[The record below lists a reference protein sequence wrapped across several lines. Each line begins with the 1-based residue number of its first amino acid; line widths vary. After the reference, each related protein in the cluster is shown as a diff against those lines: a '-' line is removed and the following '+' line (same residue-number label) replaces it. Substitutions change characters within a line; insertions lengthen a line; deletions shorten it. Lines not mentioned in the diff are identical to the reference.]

1 MGSNWSS
8 PAIEYPIR
16 LSKSILGTIGRKRKR
31 DEESDDEVDPMINE
45 AMHTPK
51 RKMLVTTAHYIYQT
65 LFKEGINS
73 DVTVVALGKEWK
85 LHKVYLAQSPYF
97 NSMFSGSWKES
108 MESHVNIQIEDPNI
122 NLDALFVVLG
132 SLYRDEFVLKPA
144 EVVPVL
150 AAATLFQLDGIIT
163 ECIEIM
169 KDSTNVQTVVSY
181 YNTSCQYGVPLVKEA
196 CLNWLKVNLL
206 SNMMDFPKK
215 LRDISPSLM
224 SLLVGSPDLFVMQTE
239 FSVYIMLK
247 FWLFLQLHPTW
258 EGNFSD
264 GLPEAQ
270 KYFQS
275 RKGQEA
281 FLDSSAG
288 ELYRKAFGKLR
299 LPHLVNHHIDLEV
312 IHSDNI
318 IPSRWLGPV
327 IEQQWYQMLRIDQ
340 GVDKGPKE
348 VSSAEFLE
356 ESLRCGRTILTEGH
370 HCWRWTGFNFG
381 LDVIMNLT
389 NRKLKIRRNHRA
401 DCTALLSHQPS
412 RHLLIRVTIASL
424 DGQLQVVSSQKTD
437 VISLSLGQ
445 GEEFKVVQLDYKLK
459 FPLLLSFNFLVV
471 VSSKLGFPGSSG
483 VEAVVTPEPSS

>member
-1 MGSNWSS
+1 MGSSWSG
-8 PAIEYPIR
+8 PAVDYSSWVSR
-16 LSKSILGTIGRKRKR
+16 GILGTIGRKRKR

-51 RKMLVTTAHYIYQT
+51 RKMLVTTADYIYQT

-108 MESHVNIQIEDPNI
+108 TESHVNIQIEDPNI
-122 NLDALFVVLG
+122 NLDALFIVLG

-144 EVVPVL
+144 EVIPVL

-163 ECIEIM
+163 ECAEIM

-215 LRDISPSLM
+215 LRDISPTLM

-247 FWLFLQLHPTW
+247 FWLFLQLHQSW
-258 EGNFSD
+258 EGNFND

-281 FLDSSAG
+281 FLDSILGGA
-288 ELYRKAFGKLR
+288 YKKAFGKLR

-318 IPSRWLGPV
+318 VPSRWLGPV
-327 IEQQWYQMLRIDQ
+327 IEQQWYKMLRIDQ

-356 ESLRCGRTILTEGH
+356 ESLRCGRTILSEGH

-381 LDVIMNLT
+381 LDIIMNLT
-389 NRKLKIRRNHRA
+389 NRKLKIKRNHRA

-412 RHLLIRVTIASL
+412 RHLLVRVTIASL
-424 DGQLQVVSSQKTD
+424 DGQLQVVNSQKTD
-437 VISLSLGQ
+437 VMSLSLGQ
-445 GEEFKVVQLDYKLK
+445 GEEFKVVQLDGKLK

-471 VSSKLGFPGSSG
+471 VSSRLGCAASSSAEG
-483 VEAVVTPEPSS
+483 VEEAEASL